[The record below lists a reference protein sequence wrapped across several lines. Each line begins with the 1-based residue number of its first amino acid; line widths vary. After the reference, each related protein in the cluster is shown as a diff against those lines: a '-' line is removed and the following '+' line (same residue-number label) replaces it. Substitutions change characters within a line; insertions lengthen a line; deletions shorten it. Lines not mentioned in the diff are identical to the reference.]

1 MPKTK
6 TTETKPFSLRLTLE
20 ERARLERQAAG
31 LSLGAYIRERLLG
44 SGETSRRTRGKFPV
58 RDHAALAQVL
68 ALLGRSELAASLA
81 TLARAASTGSLPVPP
96 ETEATL
102 QKACQDVAAVKS
114 MLMKAL
120 GIAER

>member
-6 TTETKPFSLRLTLE
+6 TTETKPFSLRLTAQ
-20 ERARLERQAAG
+20 ERVRLERQAAG

-44 SGETSRRTRGKFPV
+44 GGESPRRTRGKFPAK
-58 RDHAALAQVL
+58 DHTALAQVL

-81 TLARAASTGSLPVPP
+81 TLARAVSTGSLPVTP

-102 QKACQDVAAVKS
+102 QKACQDVAAIKS